1 VVLTEGG
8 EETIVV
14 LGADHVTA
22 HRAADGKEIW
32 RVGGL
37 NPTGHKYFRS
47 ISSPVV
53 ADSIVVAPY
62 ARGGS
67 LTAIRLGGHGDVTRS
82 HVLWT
87 KENLGADVPTPA
99 ADDGKIYLCTDR
111 GEVSALDVHSGKVL
125 WSGLVEKNR
134 HAFSASPVVAGGKI
148 YVTRED
154 GKTFVLDQGGAFKVL
169 AANELEGELVVATPV
184 LVDGRVLIRTAK
196 RLYCI
201 SK

>member
-1 VVLTEGG
+1 MVLTEGG

-184 LVDGRVLIRTAK
+184 LVDGRV
-196 RLYCI
+196 
-201 SK
+201 